1 MHIERNMPA
10 EIKKLIPDNPRVLIQ
25 GATGK
30 EALRAIPAMRSYGT
44 TVVAGV
50 TPGKGGQTV
59 EGVPVFNTVREAI
72 ASEGSVNMVVQFV
85 PPIRALTATEESL
98 EAGIPFILIG
108 AEKVPVH
115 DALRMVKMA
124 RAKGALLIG
133 PSSVGM
139 IVPRKG
145 LKLGMIGGDTPTR
158 TFSEGSIA
166 VLSKSGGMTS
176 EIAHLLKKSGLG
188 VSFAAGLGGERIPGT
203 DLADALIILEEDPST
218 EASIIFGELGGVAE
232 EHVARA
238 VKEGAIKKPV
248 VSFTVGEFVSLL
260 PHAMPFGHTG
270 AMLERG
276 KGGVKE
282 KRALLKE
289 AGVLVAEKFDDIP
302 KLLAGV
308 L

>member
-72 ASEGSVNMVVQFV
+72 ASEGSV
-85 PPIRALTATEESL
+85 S
-98 EAGIPFILIG
+98 
-108 AEKVPVH
+108 
-115 DALRMVKMA
+115 
-124 RAKGALLIG
+124 
-133 PSSVGM
+133 M

-176 EIAHLLKKSGLG
+176 EIAHILKKSGLG
-188 VSFAAGLGGERIPGT
+188 VSFAAGLGGERVPGT
-203 DLADALIILEEDPST
+203 DPAPAP
-218 EASIIFGELGGVAE
+218 
-232 EHVARA
+232 
-238 VKEGAIKKPV
+238 
-248 VSFTVGEFVSLL
+248 LL
-260 PHAMPFGHTG
+260 PP
-270 AMLERG
+270 E
-276 KGGVKE
+276 
-282 KRALLKE
+282 
-289 AGVLVAEKFDDIP
+289 
-302 KLLAGV
+302 
-308 L
+308 